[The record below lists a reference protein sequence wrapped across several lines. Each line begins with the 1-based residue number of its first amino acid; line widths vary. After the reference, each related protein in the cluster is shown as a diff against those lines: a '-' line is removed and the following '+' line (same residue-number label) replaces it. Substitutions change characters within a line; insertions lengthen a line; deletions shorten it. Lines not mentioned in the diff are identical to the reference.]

1 VKKENAA
8 IGGISN
14 NDSQR
19 IPKRIGGGNMAKV
32 CFGMITSLDGFISD
46 RNGKLDKLYKSF
58 KPNDEINEVMANTG
72 AVVMGRRTYD
82 MTDDPDAYAD
92 DYEFQVPI
100 FVLTHHPPAKHPKEN
115 DHLTITFVTDGIESA
130 VRKAKAAAGERDVVI
145 LGADVGQQ
153 ALRADLVDEL
163 QIALAPLLLGTGTR
177 MFEHLEDLEIH
188 LEKIRAIETDEQME
202 VYYKVNRQGAD

>member
-1 VKKENAA
+1 
-8 IGGISN
+8 
-14 NDSQR
+14 
-19 IPKRIGGGNMAKV
+19 MAKV

-46 RNGKLDKLYKSF
+46 RHGKLDKLYKSF

-115 DHLTITFVTDGIESA
+115 DHLTITFVTDGIETA
-130 VRKAKAAAGERDVVI
+130 VRKAKAAAGELDVVI

-177 MFEHLEDLEIH
+177 MFEHLEDLEIQ
-188 LEKIRAIETDEQME
+188 LEKVRTIETDEQVE
-202 VYYKVNRQGAD
+202 VYYKAIKPPS